1 MLTALHGADGRV
13 RTCDLLVT
21 NELLYQAELHRH
33 IVCYISKVLHVF
45 LCIRRMSCST
55 VNNSELHRHTII
67 IPHFSNYCIIFYMME
82 NQSERVKQ
90 AIAVATK
97 AHEGQFRKTGEPYI
111 IHPLAVMKI
120 LVEWGMDE
128 DTIIAGVLHDTVED
142 TDLTLCDI
150 RNQFGESVAFLV
162 DGVTKLS
169 TARNG
174 MRDIDTYLPATK
186 DNFLR
191 LMIALGDDIR
201 VLIIKLA
208 DRLHNL
214 RTLSALPPDKQRKI
228 AKESLEV
235 FAPLADRL
243 NMGLLRVE
251 MADLAFRYLD
261 PKRFDELKSIIEKHN
276 KSAEKSL
283 KKIQSEV
290 SALLKKEQIKATISG
305 RVKSVYSLHKKLAK
319 HNQNINEIYDI
330 TALRIIVDDV
340 TNCYLVLGLIHSLYI
355 PMNGRIKDYIAMPKQ
370 NGYQSLHTTVI
381 TKDKQIVEFQIRT
394 KEMHEYAERGLAA
407 SFYYNEQKLTE
418 NYKNGKIEHLPTNL
432 LWITELQMTAAR
444 LREGKKVDLKKLKLN
459 LFADKIFVYTPKGD
473 IIDLPRGAL
482 PLDFAYRLH
491 SEIGDHVVG
500 VKINGKMSNLSK
512 RLEHGDV
519 VEILTSKKQLPKTSW
534 LDKIITSH
542 ARSKITHRLN
552 RPKGDETKKKRKPR
566 KAP

>member
-1 MLTALHGADGRV
+1 MK
-13 RTCDLLVT
+13 
-21 NELLYQAELHRH
+21 EQ
-33 IVCYISKVLHVF
+33 
-45 LCIRRMSCST
+45 
-55 VNNSELHRHTII
+55 NSPRID
-67 IPHFSNYCIIFYMME
+67 
-82 NQSERVKQ
+82 K
-90 AIAVATK
+90 AIEMAK
-97 AHEGQFRKTGEPYI
+97 EAHEGQFRKTGEPYI
-111 IHPLAVMKI
+111 VHPLAVKKI
-120 LVEWGMDE
+120 LEEWGMDE
-128 DTIIAGVLHDTVED
+128 DTIIAGILHDTVED
-142 TDLTLCDI
+142 TNLRLEDI
-150 RNQFGESVAFLV
+150 KREFGESVAFLV

-214 RTLSALPPDKQRKI
+214 RTLSALPPDKQKKI

-251 MADLAFRYLD
+251 MADLAFKYVD
-261 PKRFDELKSIIEKHN
+261 PKRFNELKDLIEKYN
-276 KSAEKSL
+276 KSAAKSL
-283 KKIQSEV
+283 AKIEEEV
-290 SALLKKEQIKATISG
+290 SKALKKERIKFSISG

-319 HNQNINEIYDI
+319 HNQNMGEIYDL

-340 TNCYLVLGLIHSLYI
+340 TTCYLTLGIIHSLYT

-381 TKDKQIVEFQIRT
+381 TKDKRIVEFQIRT

-418 NYKNGKIEHLPTNL
+418 NYKKGKIEHLPTNL

-444 LREGKKVDLKKLKLN
+444 LREGKKVDLKKLKIN

-473 IIDLPRGAL
+473 IIDLPKGAL

-500 VKINGKMSNLSK
+500 VKINGKMSNMNK
-512 RLEHGDV
+512 RLEQGDV
-519 VEILTSKKQLPKTSW
+519 VEILTSKNQTPKSSW
-534 LDKIITSH
+534 LDRIITPH
-542 ARSKITHRLN
+542 ARTKLLRALN
-552 RPKGDETKKKRKPR
+552 ISARTATTPPDKPKKKRKPR
-566 KAP
+566 K

>member
-1 MLTALHGADGRV
+1 MNKKTAKTD
-13 RTCDLLVT
+13 
-21 NELLYQAELHRH
+21 
-33 IVCYISKVLHVF
+33 
-45 LCIRRMSCST
+45 
-55 VNNSELHRHTII
+55 
-67 IPHFSNYCIIFYMME
+67 
-82 NQSERVKQ
+82 SERVRH
-90 AIAVATK
+90 AVEVARS

-111 IHPLAVMKI
+111 VHPLAVKKI
-120 LVEWGMDE
+120 LEEWGMDE
-128 DTIIAGVLHDTVED
+128 DTIIAGILHDTVED
-142 TDLTLCDI
+142 TDLTLEDI
-150 RNQFGESVAFLV
+150 RKEFGDSVAFLV

-169 TARNG
+169 TARDG

-214 RTLSALPPDKQRKI
+214 RTLSALPPDKQKKI
-228 AKESLEV
+228 AKETLEI

-251 MADLAFRYLD
+251 LSDLSFKYVD
-261 PKRFDELKSIIEKHN
+261 PRRFEELKKLIETRN

-283 KKIQSEV
+283 KKIEAEV
-290 SALLKKEQIKATISG
+290 TAALKKEKIKFELSG

-319 HNQNINEIYDI
+319 YDQNINAVYDL
-330 TALRIIVDDV
+330 TALRVIVDDV
-340 TNCYLVLGLIHSLYI
+340 TDCYLAMGVIHSLYT

-370 NGYQSLHTTVI
+370 NGYQSIHTTVI
-381 TKDKQIVEFQIRT
+381 TKDKHVVEFQIRT

-418 NYKNGKIEHLPTNL
+418 NYKKGKIEHLPTNL
-432 LWITELQMTAAR
+432 LWITELQMTAAK
-444 LREGKKVDLKKLKLN
+444 LREGKKVDLKKLKIN

-473 IIDLPRGAL
+473 IIDLPKGAL

-500 VKINGKMSNLSK
+500 VKINGKMSNLNK
-512 RLEHGDV
+512 KLEQGDI
-519 VEILTSKKQLPKTSW
+519 VEILTSKNQTPKTSW
-534 LDKIITSH
+534 LDRIITSH
-542 ARSKITHRLN
+542 ARTKLLHAL
-552 RPKGDETKKKRKPR
+552 RPSTIPDRPAKKKHK
-566 KAP
+566 

>member
-1 MLTALHGADGRV
+1 MV
-13 RTCDLLVT
+13 
-21 NELLYQAELHRH
+21 E
-33 IVCYISKVLHVF
+33 
-45 LCIRRMSCST
+45 
-55 VNNSELHRHTII
+55 
-67 IPHFSNYCIIFYMME
+67 
-82 NQSERVKQ
+82 KQ
-90 AIAVATK
+90 EKNRKKRAIEIATK

-111 IHPLAVMKI
+111 IHPLAVQKI
-120 LVEWGMDE
+120 LEEWGMDE
-128 DTIIAGVLHDTVED
+128 DTIIAGILHDTVED
-142 TDLTLCDI
+142 TALTLDDI
-150 RNQFGESVAFLV
+150 KKEFGESVAFLV

-214 RTLSALPPDKQRKI
+214 RTLSALPPDKQKKI

-243 NMGLLRVE
+243 NMGRLRVE
-251 MADLAFRYLD
+251 MADLAFRYVD
-261 PKRFDELKSIIEKHN
+261 PRRYEELAKLIKKYN

-283 KKIQSEV
+283 KKIEDEV
-290 SALLKKEQIKATISG
+290 SQALKKEKIKFTISG

-319 HNQNINEIYDI
+319 HNQNINEIYDL
-330 TALRIIVDDV
+330 TALRIIVDDI
-340 TNCYLVLGLIHSLYI
+340 TDCYLTLGVIHALYT
-355 PMNGRIKDYIAMPKQ
+355 PMDGRIKDYIAMPKQ

-381 TKDKQIVEFQIRT
+381 TKDKRVVEFQIRT

-418 NYKNGKIEHLPTNL
+418 NYKKGKIEHLPTNL
-432 LWITELQMTAAR
+432 LWIRELQTTAAR
-444 LREGKKVDLKKLKLN
+444 LREGKKIDLKKLKLN

-473 IIDLPRGAL
+473 IIDLPAGSL

-491 SEIGDHVVG
+491 TEIGDHVVG
-500 VKINGKMSNLSK
+500 VKINGKMSNLNR
-512 RLEHGDV
+512 RLEQGDI
-519 VEILTSKKQLPKTSW
+519 VEILTSKNQTPRTSW
-534 LDKIITSH
+534 LDRIITTH
-542 ARSKITHRLN
+542 ARSKLRRALRLSS
-552 RPKGDETKKKRKPR
+552 GEEHVEKKKHKTHPNS
-566 KAP
+566 K

>member
-1 MLTALHGADGRV
+1 MNTKDSQCVQR
-13 RTCDLLVT
+13 
-21 NELLYQAELHRH
+21 
-33 IVCYISKVLHVF
+33 
-45 LCIRRMSCST
+45 
-55 VNNSELHRHTII
+55 
-67 IPHFSNYCIIFYMME
+67 
-82 NQSERVKQ
+82 
-90 AIAVATK
+90 AIEVATK

-111 IHPLAVMKI
+111 VHPLAVKKI
-120 LVEWGMDE
+120 LEDWGMDE
-128 DTIIAGVLHDTVED
+128 DTIIAGILHDTIED
-142 TDLTLCDI
+142 TSLTLEDI
-150 RNQFGESVAFLV
+150 KKEFGESVAFLV

-214 RTLSALPPDKQRKI
+214 RTLSALPPDKQKKI

-243 NMGLLRVE
+243 NMGRLRVE
-251 MADLAFRYLD
+251 MADLSFKYVD
-261 PKRFDELKSIIEKHN
+261 PRRFEELKTLIEKYN

-283 KKIQSEV
+283 KKIKEEV
-290 SALLKKEQIKATISG
+290 AEALKKEKIHFEISG

-319 HNQNINEIYDI
+319 HNQNMGEIYDL
-330 TALRIIVDDV
+330 TALRIIVDDI
-340 TNCYLVLGLIHSLYI
+340 TDCYLTLGVIHSLYT
-355 PMNGRIKDYIAMPKQ
+355 PMGGRIKDYIAKPKQ

-381 TKDKQIVEFQIRT
+381 TKDKRIVEFQMRT
-394 KEMHEYAERGLAA
+394 KEMHEYAEQGLAA

-418 NYKNGKIEHLPTNL
+418 NYKQGKIEHLPTNL
-432 LWITELQMTAAR
+432 LWITELQTTAAR

-473 IIDLPRGAL
+473 IIDLPNGAL
-482 PLDFAYRLH
+482 PLDFAYKLH

-500 VKINGKMSNLSK
+500 VKINGKMSNLNK
-512 RLEHGDV
+512 KLEQGDI
-519 VEILTSKKQLPKTSW
+519 VEILTSKNQTPKQSW
-534 LDKIITSH
+534 RKKIFTSH
-542 ARSKITHRLN
+542 ARAKLFKALRIVHDPTNPTESAE
-552 RPKGDETKKKRKPR
+552 PKKKRKPR
-566 KAP
+566 IRK

>member
-1 MLTALHGADGRV
+1 MNAKDSSRIKH
-13 RTCDLLVT
+13 
-21 NELLYQAELHRH
+21 
-33 IVCYISKVLHVF
+33 
-45 LCIRRMSCST
+45 
-55 VNNSELHRHTII
+55 
-67 IPHFSNYCIIFYMME
+67 
-82 NQSERVKQ
+82 
-90 AIAVATK
+90 AIEVATK
-97 AHEGQFRKTGEPYI
+97 AHEGQLRKTGEPYI
-111 IHPLAVMKI
+111 VHPLAVKKI
-120 LVEWGMDE
+120 LEEWGMDE
-128 DTIIAGVLHDTVED
+128 DTIIAGILHDTVED
-142 TDLTLCDI
+142 TDLTLDDI
-150 RNQFGESVAFLV
+150 KNDFGETVAFLV

-169 TARNG
+169 VARNG

-214 RTLSALPPDKQRKI
+214 RTLSALPPDKQKKV
-228 AKESLEV
+228 AKETLEV

-243 NMGLLRVE
+243 NMGRLRVE
-251 MADLAFRYLD
+251 LADLSFKYVD
-261 PKRFDELKSIIEKHN
+261 PKRYNELKELIEKSN

-283 KKIQSEV
+283 SKIKEEV
-290 SALLKKEQIKATISG
+290 RSALKKEKIKFEISG

-319 HNQNINEIYDI
+319 HNQNINEIYDL
-330 TALRIIVDDV
+330 TALRIIVEDITD
-340 TNCYLVLGLIHSLYI
+340 CYLTLGIIHSLYT

-381 TKDKQIVEFQIRT
+381 TKDKRIVEFQIRT

-418 NYKNGKIEHLPTNL
+418 NYKKGKIEHLPTNL
-432 LWITELQMTAAR
+432 LWITELQTTAAR

-473 IIDLPRGAL
+473 IIDLPYGAL

-500 VKINGKMSNLSK
+500 VKINGKMSNLNK
-512 RLEHGDV
+512 KLEQGDV
-519 VEILTSKKQLPKTSW
+519 VEILTSKNQTPKSSW
-534 LDKIITSH
+534 LDKIFTPH
-542 ARSKITHRLN
+542 ARAKLLRALKLPSHHDDAE
-552 RPKGDETKKKRKPR
+552 PKKRRKPR
-566 KAP
+566 KV

>member
-1 MLTALHGADGRV
+1 M
-13 RTCDLLVT
+13 
-21 NELLYQAELHRH
+21 
-33 IVCYISKVLHVF
+33 K
-45 LCIRRMSCST
+45 
-55 VNNSELHRHTII
+55 SESPCT
-67 IPHFSNYCIIFYMME
+67 
-82 NQSERVKQ
+82 KK
-90 AIAVATK
+90 AIEFAK
-97 AHEGQFRKTGEPYI
+97 NAHEGQFRKTGEPYI
-111 IHPLAVMKI
+111 VHPLAVKKI
-120 LVEWGMDE
+120 LEDWGMDE
-128 DTIIAGVLHDTVED
+128 DTIVAGILHDTVED
-142 TDLTLCDI
+142 TAVTLEDI
-150 RNQFGESVAFLV
+150 KKEFGESVAFLV

-214 RTLSALPPDKQRKI
+214 RTLSALPPDKQRKV
-228 AKESLEV
+228 AKETLEV

-251 MADLAFRYLD
+251 LADLSFKYVDPRRYE
-261 PKRFDELKSIIEKHN
+261 ELKTLIEKYN

-283 KKIQSEV
+283 QRIEQEITTT
-290 SALLKKEQIKATISG
+290 LKKEKIHFELSG

-319 HNQNINEIYDI
+319 HNQNMGEIYDLI
-330 TALRIIVDDV
+330 ALRIIVDDI
-340 TNCYLVLGLIHSLYI
+340 TDCYLTLGVIHSLYT
-355 PMNGRIKDYIAMPKQ
+355 PMGGRIKDYIAKPKQ

-381 TKDKQIVEFQIRT
+381 TKDKRIVEFQIRT

-418 NYKNGKIEHLPTNL
+418 NYKKGKIEHLPTNL
-432 LWITELQMTAAR
+432 LWITELQATAAR
-444 LREGKKVDLKKLKLN
+444 LREGKRVDLKKLKLN

-473 IIDLPRGAL
+473 IIDLPKGAL

-500 VKINGKMSNLSK
+500 VKINGKMSNLNK
-512 RLEHGDV
+512 KLEQGDI
-519 VEILTSKKQLPKTSW
+519 VEILTSKNQTPKSSW
-534 LDKIITSH
+534 LSKIFTSYARSKLLKGLKIITSPE
-542 ARSKITHRLN
+542 SVTTE
-552 RPKGDETKKKRKPR
+552 PKKKRKPR
-566 KAP
+566 KV